1 MTRLAQ
7 RLAFDAGRGEILDQ
21 GRRYLML
28 RPDVLMGM
36 VRRLDPAARANVLE
50 AFAASVAE
58 HGKNSVRA
66 YLDQLDGDPA
76 RLLDAMQ
83 DAAADLGWGRW
94 RFERRPASLGLS
106 VENSPFAAGFGASGR
121 PVCAPVCGMLQAV
134 AEIVLAQDII
144 VLESACA
151 ATGAG
156 TCTFEAV
163 TLAPPAA

>member
-36 VRRLDPAARANVLE
+36 VRRLEPAIRGNVLE
-50 AFAASVAE
+50 AFAASVAQ
-58 HGKNSVRA
+58 HGKESVRA
-66 YLDQLDGDPA
+66 YLDQLDGEPA
-76 RLLDAMQ
+76 RLLDAVQ

-94 RFERRPASLGLS
+94 RFERRPASLALR
-106 VENSPFAAGFGASGR
+106 VVNSPFAAGFGAAAH
-121 PVCAPVCGMLQAV
+121 PVCAPIRGMLQAV
-134 AEIVLAQDII
+134 AEIVLATDII

-151 ATGAG
+151 AAGAG

-163 TLAPPAA
+163 TLAGPAA